1 MRNPSLDDRVRRTGI
16 DQGLREDA
24 VDQHSNE
31 KEVVARA
38 GEPAGPTG
46 QTGRGRETG
55 PSRPSGWVR
64 VRVRGRV
71 RVRVR
76 GTRPA
81 GLERVRATRPS
92 VRVRVGVRIRM
103 RVRVWGTRVGRP
115 LPHRQT
121 GTPHRCEEQKSDFGR
136 GRAQTRRKRKM
147 TGTRTAQ
154 TRKKR
159 MLLQGCG
166 DRLENPNDVAPRST
180 SRSKRILTMVIHAV
194 HNSKMQSLIFKL
206 QK

>member
-1 MRNPSLDDRVRRTGI
+1 MKCSGTFRSLRGIDGASIPLDHDLDSGFVPSMRNPSLDDRVRRTGI

-71 RVRVR
+71 RV
-76 GTRPA
+76 
-81 GLERVRATRPS
+81 
-92 VRVRVGVRIRM
+92 
-103 RVRVWGTRVGRP
+103 WGTRVGRP

-121 GTPHRCEEQKSDFGR
+121 GTPHRCEEQKNDTTNSAKCISVSDNALSVF
-136 GRAQTRRKRKM
+136 
-147 TGTRTAQ
+147 
-154 TRKKR
+154 
-159 MLLQGCG
+159 
-166 DRLENPNDVAPRST
+166 
-180 SRSKRILTMVIHAV
+180 
-194 HNSKMQSLIFKL
+194 
-206 QK
+206 

>member
-1 MRNPSLDDRVRRTGI
+1 MKCSGTFRSLRGIDGASIPLDHDLDSGFVPSMRNPSLDDRVRRTGI

-121 GTPHRCEEQKSDFGR
+121 GTPHRCEEQKNDTTNSAKCISVSDNALSVF
-136 GRAQTRRKRKM
+136 
-147 TGTRTAQ
+147 
-154 TRKKR
+154 
-159 MLLQGCG
+159 
-166 DRLENPNDVAPRST
+166 
-180 SRSKRILTMVIHAV
+180 
-194 HNSKMQSLIFKL
+194 
-206 QK
+206 